1 MAHADSPSA
10 DQASPN
16 QPAAAQAAASP
27 SSADGLSHHQAAGGR
42 DGDPT
47 AAALEALLA
56 PIRDSGSDRSLLD
69 LGWIRRLRCQGS
81 RAVLELA
88 LPGFAASQQ
97 GRIAGEIRTALLS
110 ADGIDDVQ
118 IELAQP
124 AAPAS
129 SGPIGG
135 AGHGSGGHAH
145 GQLPERQG
153 IPGVA
158 RVIAVSSGKGGV
170 GKSTVAVNLACA
182 LARSGLR
189 VGLLDADIYGPNAPT
204 MLGVADRTPEVQGS
218 GNDQILTPIETCGIA
233 MVSMGLLIQENQP
246 VIWRGPMLN
255 GIIRQFLYQV
265 AWGERDV
272 LVVDLPPGTGD
283 VQLSLAQAVPMEGV
297 IVVTTP
303 QQVSL
308 QDARR
313 GLAMF
318 LQMGVPVL
326 GVVENMSAF
335 IPPDAPEKRY
345 EIFGRGGGGR
355 LAQEADVPLLAQLP
369 LEMPVREGGDSGRP
383 VVLSAPDSVTGQAF
397 LALAARLATS
407 GAPTTA
413 ALA

>member
-10 DQASPN
+10 DQATASQSSA
-16 QPAAAQAAASP
+16 QPAPAEGRSP
-27 SSADGLSHHQAAGGR
+27 GQTSPEPQ
-42 DGDPT
+42 GDPT
-47 AAALEALLA
+47 AAALETLLA

-135 AGHGSGGHAH
+135 AGHGSGGQGGGSH

-153 IPGVA
+153 IPGVR

-218 GNDQILTPIETCGIA
+218 GNEQILTPIETCGIA

-283 VQLSLAQAVPMEGV
+283 AQLSLAQAVPMEGV

-318 LQMGVPVL
+318 LQMGVTVL

-335 IPPDAPEKRY
+335 IPPDAPDKRY
-345 EIFGRGGGGR
+345 EIFGRGGGER
-355 LAQEADVPLLAQLP
+355 LASEAGVPLLAQLP

-383 VVLSAPDSVTGQAF
+383 VVLSAPESATGQAF
-397 LALAARLATS
+397 RDLAARL
-407 GAPTTA
+407 GASLTPTE
-413 ALA
+413 ALT